1 MIDIGANLTDK
12 AFRQDL
18 DSVLVRAQQ
27 ANVKHIIVTG
37 TDLEHSQRAVDLC
50 SEYSGYLSS
59 TVGIHPHNASS
70 IQNSTVQQLA
80 QIARNK
86 CVVAIGETGLDYY
99 RNFSPRLDQIS
110 AFETQLQLAVDLRIP
125 AFIHDRDSNGEL
137 LTVLKN
143 FPKLSA
149 VIHCFT
155 GSASLLQDYLQLELY
170 IGITGWICDER
181 RGQELYQ
188 CVNLIPD
195 DRLLMETDSPYLL
208 PRTMKPKPRSRRNEP
223 AFLEHVCVALAS
235 ARGQTVEHVQQITQ
249 ENAKTLFG
257 LDFGRLPR

>member
-18 DSVLVRAQQ
+18 DNVLARAQR
-27 ANVKHIIVTG
+27 ASVKHIIVTG

-50 SEYSGYLSS
+50 VEYSSYLSS
-59 TVGIHPHNASS
+59 TAGIHPHNATS
-70 IQNSTVQQLA
+70 IQKTTVQQLK
-80 QIARNK
+80 QIASNK

-110 AFETQLQLAVDLRIP
+110 AFETQLQLAVELRVP
-125 AFIHDRDSNGEL
+125 AFIHDRDSKGEL
-137 LTVLKN
+137 LAVLKN

-155 GSASLLQDYLQLELY
+155 GSASLLQDYLELELY

-188 CVNLIPD
+188 CANLIPD

-208 PRTMKPKPRSRRNEP
+208 PRTMKPQPRSRRNEP

-235 ARGQTVEHVQQITQ
+235 ARGQTVEHVQHITQ

-257 LDFGRLPR
+257 LDF